1 MNIVHLN
8 TAGAGLMSSAT
19 LNAIQRFT
27 AIEAQ
32 MGSYETEL
40 AYDELLNV
48 DLYRAA
54 AGLLNAQPAD
64 IGFFSSATEAWTSIL
79 GKLKFPRGKRVWVS
93 TSEYAAN
100 LIFFN
105 YLKLSR
111 DIRVEVIP
119 TTATSPLD
127 LEWVRRHLDDDVF
140 LVSVSHLPSCC
151 GVINPVEALGALLKE
166 TNTLYVVDACQSLG
180 QLPLDVRD
188 IHCDLLTG
196 AGRKFLCGPRGSGI
210 AYVSPRL
217 LSQLSLNFA
226 DLHAASTD
234 GQVNRIEVSG
244 ARVLEI
250 AEKSFSA
257 LVGLHTALS
266 EYTQVAA
273 KVSTEPYALLAQ
285 ELRRLPQLTLLCD
298 QFQQTGI
305 VSFVPHNLS
314 AKAFVSQARE
324 LGLNLWA
331 GTAAHT
337 PLLLKDLG
345 ATHFVRA
352 SVGRHVTQAQVE
364 QALVTLRA
372 LIAQ

>member
-1 MNIVHLN
+1 MSIVHLN

-27 AIEAQ
+27 SIEARI
-32 MGSYETEL
+32 GSYETEL
-40 AYDELLNV
+40 AYEELLNV
-48 DLYRAA
+48 DLYRVA
-54 AGLLNAQPAD
+54 AGLLNAQPTD

-79 GKLKFPRGKRVWVS
+79 SKLNFPRGKRVWVS

-119 TTATSPLD
+119 TTATRPMDLD
-127 LEWVRRHLDDDVF
+127 WVQRNLDDDVF

-151 GVINPVEALGALLKE
+151 GVINPVEALGALLKDSGA
-166 TNTLYVVDACQSLG
+166 LYVVDACQSLG

-196 AGRKFLCGPRGSGI
+196 AGRKFLCGPRGSGV

-217 LSQLSLNFA
+217 LGQLELNFA

-234 GQVNRIEVSG
+234 GQVNRIEVAS

-257 LVGLHTALS
+257 LVGLHTAMR
-266 EYTQVAA
+266 EYAEVGAE
-273 KVSTEPYALLAQ
+273 VNTEPYALLTQ
-285 ELRRLPQLTLLCD
+285 ELRRLPQVQLLCE
-298 QFQQTGI
+298 QFEQTGT
-305 VSFVPHNLS
+305 VSFVPRNSS
-314 AKAFVSQARE
+314 AKVFVSLARE

-352 SVGRHVTQAQVE
+352 SVGRQVTLAQVE
-364 QALVTLRA
+364 QALVTLRS
-372 LIAQ
+372 L

>member
-1 MNIVHLN
+1 MNVVHLN

-27 AIEAQ
+27 AVEAQ

-40 AYDELLNV
+40 AYEELLNV
-48 DLYRAA
+48 DLYRVT
-54 AGLLNAQPAD
+54 AGLLNAQPSQ

-79 GKLKFPRGKRVWVS
+79 SKLQFPRGKRVWVS

-111 DIRVEVIP
+111 EIRVEVIP

-127 LEWVRRHLDDDVF
+127 LEWVQRHLDEDVF

-151 GVINPVEALGALLKE
+151 GVINPVEALGGLLKGS
-166 TNTLYVVDACQSLG
+166 NALYVVDACQSLG

-188 IHCDLLTG
+188 IRCDLLTG

-217 LSQLSLNFA
+217 LGQLQLNFA

-234 GQVNRIEVSG
+234 GQVNRVDMSG

-257 LVGLHTALS
+257 LVGLHTALQ
-266 EYTQVAA
+266 EYVQVGGGQ
-273 KVSTEPYALLAQ
+273 VSTEPYAMLVQ
-285 ELRRLPQLTLLCD
+285 ELRRLPQLTLMCD
-298 QFQQTGI
+298 QFEQTGI
-305 VSFVPHNLS
+305 ASFVPHNMP
-314 AKAFVSQARE
+314 AQAFVRQARE

-345 ATHFVRA
+345 VTHFVRA
-352 SVGRHVTQAQVE
+352 SVSRHITLAQIE
-364 QALVTLRA
+364 QALVILRS
-372 LIAQ
+372 L